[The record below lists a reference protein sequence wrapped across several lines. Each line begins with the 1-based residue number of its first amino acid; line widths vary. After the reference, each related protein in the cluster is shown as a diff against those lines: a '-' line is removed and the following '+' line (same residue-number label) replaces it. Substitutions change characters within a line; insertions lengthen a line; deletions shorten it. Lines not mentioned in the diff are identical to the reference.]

1 MLLSLVIR
9 LWILNNLQRN
19 LAGDRKGVKLQ
30 WLGLKLIAK
39 GQENHRK
46 ANMQFQPLQLL
57 LIVCHLHPPHK
68 KSRDKCYNF
77 EHQDLIKSTGPN
89 YENTFSLT
97 ICLKFESKFLSAQ
110 WLGKFFFFFL
120 TGNCNI
126 LKIKM
131 VYKIK
136 KNSKAKQD

>member
-1 MLLSLVIR
+1 MLLSLVIC
-9 LWILNNLQRN
+9 LWILNNLRRN
-19 LAGDRKGVKLQ
+19 LAGDIQGVKLQ

-46 ANMQFQPLQLL
+46 ASMQFQPLQLL

-110 WLGKFFFFFL
+110 WLGKFFFL
-120 TGNCNI
+120 VGNCNI